1 MIMLTRPINNIACF
15 KTFPPFFPIRTLS
28 AFAVIKNIACSFLN
42 CSFLEE
48 RDQSEQLLR
57 EERGEGTSPAGANPK
72 NLY

>member
-1 MIMLTRPINNIACF
+1 
-15 KTFPPFFPIRTLS
+15 
-28 AFAVIKNIACSFLN
+28 LN

-48 RDQSEQLLR
+48 GDQSEQLLR